1 MYIKNYSNYSAY
13 CRYGSSPAN
22 QRIESWWSYLRRNHT
37 NWWIN
42 FFKDM
47 IERGVLNTANPLH
60 MECLWF
66 CFSGILKQELDSIK
80 EHWNSHYIRWSR
92 HDTIAG
98 KPDVLYYLSES
109 AGAKNHIKPVTTAQF
124 EDMSQHCDE
133 SEESEDNNFQ
143 EYFKFITDHEGIQS
157 PTNWSNANE
166 VYQQLLA
173 IADPV

>member
-1 MYIKNYSNYSAY
+1 M
-13 CRYGSSPAN
+13 
-22 QRIESWWSYLRRNHT
+22 T
-37 NWWIN
+37 
-42 FFKDM
+42 
-47 IERGVLNTANPLH
+47 PLK
-60 MECLWF
+60 
-66 CFSGILKQELDSIK
+66 STGIVIIFDGQ
-80 EHWNSHYIRWSR
+80 
-92 HDTIAG
+92 
-98 KPDVLYYLSES
+98 DVLYYLPENQ
-109 AGAKNHIKPVTTAQF
+109 NHIKPVTTAQI